1 MPHERSK
8 PMSIKSP
15 RRRLDLVEVA
25 GLVVLAAIIGG
36 VVATKILK
44 DRISV
49 YAMYGQDGAQEI
61 EPLERGYGPAKNTRN
76 IEEWAIRDFFHD
88 ERGGVF
94 VDIGA
99 NHFQSENNTYYLETS
114 LGWSGIAVDAQS
126 EFADGYRLHRPR
138 TKFFASFISDVSGQ
152 QEDLYVPRDNSL
164 VASSNA
170 RFTAH
175 ELSPESRLTTSKRSI
190 ETLSLNDLLDRE
202 HVRRVDFVSIDIELA
217 EPKAL
222 AGFDIDRFQP
232 RLVCIEA
239 HRDVRQQIL
248 DYFARHRY
256 VVLGKYLRADTANL
270 YFAPVED

>member
-1 MPHERSK
+1 MK
-8 PMSIKSP
+8 IKSP
-15 RRRLDLVEVA
+15 RRHLDLVEVA
-25 GLVVLAAIIGG
+25 GLVVLAAIVGG
-36 VVATKILK
+36 FAATTILK
-44 DRISV
+44 DRMSF
-49 YAMYGQDGAQEI
+49 YAMYVKDGALET
-61 EPLERGYGPAKNTRN
+61 EPLERGYGPAKNTRG

-114 LGWSGIAVDAQS
+114 LGWSGIAVDAQA
-126 EFADGYRLHRPR
+126 EFAEGYRLHRPR

-152 QEDLYVPRDNSL
+152 KEELYVPRDNSL

-170 RFTAH
+170 RFTEH
-175 ELSPESRLTTSKRSI
+175 ELSALSRLTTSKRTI

-202 HVRRVDFVSIDIELA
+202 HVRHVDFVSIDIELA

-222 AGFDIDRFQP
+222 AGFDIARFQP

-239 HRDVRQQIL
+239 HPDVRQQIL

-256 VVLGKYLRADTANL
+256 VVVGRYLRADPANL
-270 YFAPVED
+270 YFAPADF